1 MALDP
6 SLIPL
11 TPATHLGDAE
21 LLAVALDR
29 SLMTAAL
36 LLSRFG
42 GVAGVARAPLA
53 ELESA
58 RVSRRTARQ
67 LHAALELGRRSLTPP
82 LARTLSL
89 VNAELVARYMQ
100 PRLALREQEEMH
112 VLGLDVRQRLLV
124 EFVAAVGNVAEVCVD
139 PRDVFRTLVREN
151 ASAAVVVHNHPSGDA
166 TPSDSDRALTRD
178 LAAAGGIVGVPLVD
192 HVIVA
197 RDGTYSFAAHGEI
210 E

>member
-11 TPATHLGDAE
+11 TPAAQLGDAE
-21 LLAVALDR
+21 LLALALDR

-53 ELESA
+53 ELEGA
-58 RVSRRTARQ
+58 RVSRRRARQ

-82 LARTLSL
+82 LARAQSL
-89 VNAELVARYMQ
+89 ANAELVARYMQ
-100 PRLALREQEEMH
+100 PRLALREQEELH
-112 VLGLDVRQRLLV
+112 VLGLDVRQRLII
-124 EFVAAVGNVAEVCVD
+124 EFVAAVGNVAEVYVD
-139 PRDVFRTLVREN
+139 PRDVFRPLVREN
-151 ASAAVVVHNHPSGDA
+151 ASAAVVVHNHPSGEA
-166 TPSDSDRALTRD
+166 APSDSDRALTRE
-178 LAAAGGIVGVPLVD
+178 LAAAGSIIGVRLVD

-197 RDGTYSFAAHGEI
+197 RAGSYSFAAHGEI
-210 E
+210 G